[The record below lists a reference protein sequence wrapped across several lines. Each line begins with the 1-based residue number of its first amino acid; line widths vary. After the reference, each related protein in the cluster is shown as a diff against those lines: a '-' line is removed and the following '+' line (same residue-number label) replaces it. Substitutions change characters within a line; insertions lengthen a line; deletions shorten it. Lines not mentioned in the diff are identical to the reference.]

1 MASIGKPEAAQGG
14 NPVKNTSKLQLIQ
27 KPVQEIAE
35 AIASAIEL
43 DVEIFD
49 DNLIVV
55 GATGRIR
62 GKIGSSSN
70 SANVTREV
78 LANGNSFAI
87 EDPGK
92 HELCQNCIIKN
103 NCFCTASLVC
113 PINLNGKIIGS
124 ISLLS
129 FDQGQKGD
137 LISRQSQYF
146 DFMARMGDLIAS
158 RALVLEIMDQIT
170 GSEKFLKTIIDSVSE
185 GIIAVDASGNISF
198 VNNVVEQLFRL
209 RRESLIG
216 QPVTSYFPNSL
227 LPETIQ
233 NRKRF
238 TDKEIEVSV
247 SGSKKKLICST
258 APIFIENQIVGAVKT
273 CRDIKELSKVAGTI
287 FQGHER
293 ITFEDIQGRSKPMH
307 KVIERADVAA
317 SGNSTILLRGDS
329 GTGKELFA
337 RAIHQA
343 SPFHDGPFQ
352 AINCSAIPET
362 LLESELFGYEE
373 GAFTGAKKDGKPGKF
388 ELADGGTLFLDE
400 IGDMPLPLQAKLL
413 RVLESNT
420 LERIGG
426 NKKYSFNVRIVA
438 ATNRNL
444 EEMIE
449 HGQFRSDLYYRLNVI
464 PLYIP
469 SLRER
474 KEDILYLAE
483 FFLNKYSNLLQKQIT
498 GLDYAVKDILLRYR
512 WPGNVRELENV
523 IEYAVNFEQ
532 SKLITMQSLPQ
543 WIIQNCSGGNKKTT
557 LKKKTADLENET
569 IRKMIAEMGD
579 SVETKK
585 KIAAKLGISLTTLYR
600 KLKQGK

>member
-1 MASIGKPEAAQGG
+1 MEKA
-14 NPVKNTSKLQLIQ
+14 SKLQLIQ
-27 KPVQEIAE
+27 EPVQEIAE
-35 AIASAIEL
+35 AIASALKL

-49 DNLIVV
+49 KNLVVV

-62 GKIGSSSN
+62 GKIGFTSKT
-70 SANVTREV
+70 ANVTRQV
-78 LANGNSFAI
+78 LASGNSYAI
-87 EDPGK
+87 EEPGK
-92 HELCQNCIIKN
+92 HELCQKCVIKN
-103 NCFCTASLVC
+103 NCFCNASLVC
-113 PINLNGKIIGS
+113 PINLNGQIEGS

-129 FDQGQKGD
+129 FDQGQKHD
-137 LISRQSQYF
+137 LISRQSQYL
-146 DFMARMGDLIAS
+146 DFMTRMGELIAS
-158 RALVLEIMDQIT
+158 RTLVLEIMDRIT
-170 GSEKFLKTIIDSVSE
+170 GNEKFLKTIIDSVSE

-198 VNNVVEQLFRL
+198 VNNVIEQLFKL

-216 QPVTSYFPNSL
+216 QPVTAYFPGSL
-227 LPETIQ
+227 LPETIR
-233 NRKRF
+233 NRMKF
-238 TDKEIEVSV
+238 IDKEIEVTV
-247 SGSKKKLICST
+247 GGSRRKLICNT

-273 CRDIKELSKVAGTI
+273 CRDVKELSRVAGRI

-293 ITFEDIQGRSKPMH
+293 ITFEDIQGQS
-307 KVIERADVAA
+307 RAMQKLIDRAHIAA
-317 SGNSTILLRGDS
+317 AGSSTILLRGAS

-343 SPFHDGPFQ
+343 SPYHDGPFQ

-400 IGDMPLPLQAKLL
+400 IGDMPLTLQAKLL

-426 NKKYSFNVRIVA
+426 NKRYSFNVRIVT

-449 HGQFRSDLYYRLNVI
+449 HKQFRSDLYYRLNVI

-483 FFLNKYSNLLQKQIT
+483 FFLEKYSNLLRKQIT
-498 GLDYAVKDILLRYR
+498 GLDCAVKDILLRYR

-532 SKLITMQSLPQ
+532 SALITRQSLPQ
-543 WIIQNCSGGNKKTT
+543 WIIQKCGGDKKTT
-557 LKKKTADLENET
+557 LKNRTAELENET
-569 IRKMIAEMGD
+569 IRKMITELGD

-585 KIAAKLGISLTTLYR
+585 EIAAKLGISLTTLYR
-600 KLKQGK
+600 KLKSAN

>member
-1 MASIGKPEAAQGG
+1 M
-14 NPVKNTSKLQLIQ
+14 NRTSKLQLIQ
-27 KPVQEIAE
+27 EPVQEIAE
-35 AIASAIEL
+35 AIASALKL

-49 DNLIVV
+49 EHLVVV

-62 GKIGSSSN
+62 GKIGFTSKT
-70 SANVTREV
+70 ANVTRQV
-78 LANGNSFAI
+78 LATGNSYAV
-87 EDPGK
+87 EEPGK
-92 HELCQNCIIKN
+92 HELCQKCIIKN

-113 PINLNGKIIGS
+113 PINLNGQIVGS

-129 FDQGQKGD
+129 FDRGQKDD

-146 DFMARMGDLIAS
+146 DFMARMGELIAS
-158 RALVLEIMDQIT
+158 RALVLEILDRIT
-170 GSEKFLKTIIDSVSE
+170 GNEKFLKTIIDSVSE
-185 GIIAVDASGNISF
+185 GIIAVDAGANITL
-198 VNNVVEQLFRL
+198 VNNVVEQLFNL

-216 QPVTSYFPNSL
+216 RPVTAYFPDSL
-227 LPETIQ
+227 LPETIR
-233 NRKRF
+233 NRSRF

-247 SGSKKKLICST
+247 GSSRKKLICST
-258 APIFIENQIVGAVKT
+258 TPIFIENQIVGAVKT
-273 CRDIKELSKVAGTI
+273 CRDVKELSRVAGRL

-293 ITFEDIQGRSKPMH
+293 ITFEDIQGRSRVMQKL
-307 KVIERADVAA
+307 IERAQIAA
-317 SGNSTILLRGDS
+317 SGGSTILLQGDS

-373 GAFTGAKKDGKPGKF
+373 GAFTGARKNGKPGKF

-400 IGDMPLPLQAKLL
+400 VGDMPLTLQAKLL

-426 NKKYSFNVRIVA
+426 NKQYSFNVRIVA

-444 EEMIE
+444 EEMIA
-449 HGQFRSDLYYRLNVI
+449 HGQFRPDLYYRLNVI
-464 PLYIP
+464 PLRIA
-469 SLRER
+469 SLHER
-474 KEDILYLAE
+474 KKDIIHLAE
-483 FFLNKYSNLLQKQIT
+483 FFLEKYGQLLRKEIT
-498 GLDYAVKDILLRYR
+498 GLDHEVREILLCYR
-512 WPGNVRELENV
+512 WPGNVRELENA

-532 SKLITMQSLPQ
+532 SAILTRQSLPQ
-543 WIIQNCSGGNKKTT
+543 WIIQKCGGEEKKTP
-557 LKKKTADLENET
+557 LKKRTAELETET
-569 IRKMIAEMGD
+569 IRRMIAEMGD

-585 KIAAKLGISLTTLYR
+585 EIAARLGISLTTLYR
-600 KLKQGK
+600 KLKSAN

>member
-1 MASIGKPEAAQGG
+1 M
-14 NPVKNTSKLQLIQ
+14 KNTSKLQLIQ